1 MNQFD
6 NLNKTDNTQAK
17 KENIISKDSLKGFDN
32 NSSNPISENTKE
44 DFEAIIIDDPSQWTW
59 LPNEPVTS
67 EEIDQLLTNCEQST
81 SKNYSPNGNLYS
93 GYEGFTAE
101 GYENGKTVTNSKYNF
116 PKENFKASDIRSSL
130 LIPEKYLP
138 VFKAKVREHQGV
150 RAYISYLLH
159 KYRIHITNGIVPA
172 YSNLTTKY
180 QEKDQCLRKIGF
192 RPNQSDWAELKLYR
206 ISFGMSISAFLI
218 YLLIADST
226 NFAQNLS
233 YFLWTVGIPAVS
245 NLDLATKVYLCQNR
259 DFYTVILR
267 FRQSQTY

>member
-1 MNQFD
+1 MNQF
-6 NLNKTDNTQAK
+6 NNFNETDKIQSQ
-17 KENIISKDSLKGFDN
+17 KEYPLSKDSFDGLDKN
-32 NSSNPISENTKE
+32 ASTSVSENSKK
-44 DFEAIIIDDPSQWTW
+44 DFEAIIIDGPSQWTW
-59 LPNEPVTS
+59 LPNEQVTS
-67 EEIDQLLTNCEQST
+67 EEIDQLLANCKLST
-81 SKNYSPNGNLYS
+81 SKYHSPNGNINC

-101 GYENGKTVTNSKYNF
+101 NYENGKTVTKSKYKF

-150 RAYISYLLH
+150 RAYISYLLY

-180 QEKDQCLRKIGF
+180 QEKDQCLKKIGF
-192 RPNQSDWAELKLYR
+192 RPNPSDWAELKLYR

-233 YFLWTVGIPAVS
+233 YFLWTVGIPAVPV
-245 NLDLATKVYLCQNR
+245 LDLATKVYLCENR
-259 DFYTVILR
+259 DFYTVIFQ
-267 FRQSQTY
+267 FRQSQTH